1 MSTTVAKAL
10 RFTFGESPEQ
20 MDCFVEKVDKSLDCF
35 NVSTFTQ
42 GKLSRK
48 VFEIP
53 YRRADNFC
61 MKVEYMH
68 NS

>member
-20 MDCFVEKVDKSLDCF
+20 MDCFVEKVDKFFDCF

-53 YRRADNFC
+53 YR
-61 MKVEYMH
+61 
-68 NS
+68 

>member
-1 MSTTVAKAL
+1 MRQQLPKHYALHLGKAL
-10 RFTFGESPEQ
+10 NKWT
-20 MDCFVEKVDKSLDCF
+20 VLWKVDKFFDCF

-53 YRRADNFC
+53 YRQADNFR